1 MADYPDVYADGFS
14 LSGGVYG
21 LTLTFTLSQPT
32 GEPGAHEEPTSPVVR
47 VRLGRELARTLM
59 DTLGQMLA
67 ASGQPQTSS
76 TVRH

>member
-1 MADYPDVYADGFS
+1 MADYPDVYTDGFS

-32 GEPGAHEEPTSPVVR
+32 GEPGPHEEPTNPVVR